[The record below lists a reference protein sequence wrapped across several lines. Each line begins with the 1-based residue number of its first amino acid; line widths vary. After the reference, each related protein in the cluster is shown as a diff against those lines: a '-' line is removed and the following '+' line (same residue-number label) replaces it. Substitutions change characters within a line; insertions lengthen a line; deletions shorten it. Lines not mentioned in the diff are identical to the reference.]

1 MRVGFGAKNGDCC
14 GESAVTHAQV
24 RAFNSP
30 CKAPFLSPKSC
41 REQLAQTSTQSPNS
55 SSTILESKSVNK
67 KQAQAQKSN
76 REQVCLESKSLDF
89 SSSSSRAA
97 QSGVAIHSPNTQKLE
112 SSMDCHADFQ
122 SARNDS
128 NNAPTLNEP
137 AKDSRIFDN
146 KAPTI
151 SKSQAEGFCDDFLK
165 KPAAALPCTAT
176 AGFVGCAWR
185 GVGEGIYLS
194 GNEQAHAAD
203 SRKSAQNKRSG
214 ASVSSQVSLEKP
226 TPPLASDYMEYYM
239 FDEPAWNTF
248 DPQVAQNSLG
258 KLQRIVKV
266 PLLTLGEVLHTYV
279 PKGVEID
286 FLSIDCEGFDLA
298 VLESNDWDSF
308 VPHIIIVEILTNIY
322 GELDMVALQ
331 DNEIA
336 RFLFSKGY
344 ALVAKAHN
352 SVIFQHKDRR

>member
-1 MRVGFGAKNGDCC
+1 MAWQSTL
-14 GESAVTHAQV
+14 ESSAQV
-24 RAFNSP
+24 
-30 CKAPFLSPKSC
+30 
-41 REQLAQTSTQSPNS
+41 
-55 SSTILESKSVNK
+55 
-67 KQAQAQKSN
+67 
-76 REQVCLESKSLDF
+76 D
-89 SSSSSRAA
+89 
-97 QSGVAIHSPNTQKLE
+97 
-112 SSMDCHADFQ
+112 SMDCHADFQ

-137 AKDSRIFDN
+137 AKDSGIFDN

-266 PLLTLGEVLHTYV
+266 PLLPLGEVLHTYV

>member
-1 MRVGFGAKNGDCC
+1 MGNHSTDLVDFRATADHKSS
-14 GESAVTHAQV
+14 SA
-24 RAFNSP
+24 
-30 CKAPFLSPKSC
+30 PKSTKNYESNTAIP
-41 REQLAQTSTQSPNS
+41 R
-55 SSTILESKSVNK
+55 ILEEE
-67 KQAQAQKSN
+67 KQA
-76 REQVCLESKSLDF
+76 ESKNQTGLE
-89 SSSSSRAA
+89 SSSRAA

-112 SSMDCHADFQ
+112 SSIDSKETSANAERYPLFSKEATLCHADFQ

-128 NNAPTLNEP
+128 NNAPTLNEL
-137 AKDSRIFDN
+137 AKDSRIFDD
-146 KAPTI
+146 KAQTI
-151 SKSQAEGFCDDFLK
+151 SKSQAEGFCDDF
-165 KPAAALPCTAT
+165 
-176 AGFVGCAWR
+176 VGCQ
-185 GVGEGIYLS
+185 GVGEGIYLV

-203 SRKSAQNKRSG
+203 SRKSAQ
-214 ASVSSQVSLEKP
+214 KP

-352 SVIFQHKDRR
+352 SVIFQHKDKR

>member
-1 MRVGFGAKNGDCC
+1 MKGTTAKVANLPQSLRSSLVPTTTPRILEEENQAGSETQTEL
-14 GESAVTHAQV
+14 ESNFLDSSSPSLRDTAPAVAWQSTLESNAQV
-24 RAFNSP
+24 
-30 CKAPFLSPKSC
+30 
-41 REQLAQTSTQSPNS
+41 
-55 SSTILESKSVNK
+55 
-67 KQAQAQKSN
+67 
-76 REQVCLESKSLDF
+76 D
-89 SSSSSRAA
+89 
-97 QSGVAIHSPNTQKLE
+97 
-112 SSMDCHADFQ
+112 SMDCHADFQ

>member
-1 MRVGFGAKNGDCC
+1 MGEQCGSVANFVKGTTAKVANLPQSLQSSLVPTANPRILEEENQAGSETQTEL
-14 GESAVTHAQV
+14 ESNFLDSSSPSLRDTAPAVAWQSTLESSAQV
-24 RAFNSP
+24 
-30 CKAPFLSPKSC
+30 
-41 REQLAQTSTQSPNS
+41 
-55 SSTILESKSVNK
+55 
-67 KQAQAQKSN
+67 
-76 REQVCLESKSLDF
+76 D
-89 SSSSSRAA
+89 
-97 QSGVAIHSPNTQKLE
+97 
-112 SSMDCHADFQ
+112 SMDCHADFQ

-137 AKDSRIFDN
+137 AKDSGIFDN

-226 TPPLASDYMEYYM
+226 TPKPIKAQSSSDKPTPRYMEYYM

-266 PLLTLGEVLHTYV
+266 PLLTLGEVLHIYV

>member
-1 MRVGFGAKNGDCC
+1 MGNHSADLVDFGTTADHKSS
-14 GESAVTHAQV
+14 SA
-24 RAFNSP
+24 
-30 CKAPFLSPKSC
+30 PKSTKNYESNTAIP
-41 REQLAQTSTQSPNS
+41 R
-55 SSTILESKSVNK
+55 ILEEEN
-67 KQAQAQKSN
+67 Q
-76 REQVCLESKSLDF
+76 
-89 SSSSSRAA
+89 SSSRAA
-97 QSGVAIHSPNTQKLE
+97 QSGVAIHKKV
-112 SSMDCHADFQ
+112 
-122 SARNDS
+122 DS
-128 NNAPTLNEP
+128 TSEAQNLKMP
-137 AKDSRIFDN
+137 AKDSRIFESQAQ
-146 KAPTI
+146 KVG
-151 SKSQAEGFCDDFLK
+151 KSQAQANLDSSKSPSDSKILDEKCGLQGKSQGSYLDGNDCRDFSPLPHFSLK
-165 KPAAALPCTAT
+165 AESL
-176 AGFVGCAWR
+176 
-185 GVGEGIYLS
+185 
-194 GNEQAHAAD
+194 QAP
-203 SRKSAQNKRSG
+203 
-214 ASVSSQVSLEKP
+214 KP
-226 TPPLASDYMEYYM
+226 TPKPIKAQSSSDKPTPRYMEYYM

-266 PLLTLGEVLHTYV
+266 PLLTLGEVLHIYV